1 MKALLLFIFVAIIAS
16 GCVSTNST
24 REDNNMTTGKT
35 VQFDGEGVKLTGTL
49 WSNPDS
55 TKPALILVHQLGRD
69 RHSFDSFA
77 EAAFA
82 RGYSVLSF
90 DVRGHGESRPNNLSY
105 LNFNEADW
113 QKIAGDI
120 QSARNY
126 LNKEK
131 VLVVGSSIGANS
143 ALNFAAAN
151 PISCAGM
158 VLLSPGI
165 NYRGIDGSE
174 SSATNQCPM
183 LIVASKE
190 DQYSNESSQTIFS
203 NSQITDKRLLT
214 VENAGHGTDMFAKA
228 KSLQSEVLDW
238 LEKHSK

>member
-1 MKALLLFIFVAIIAS
+1 MKALFIFMFVAIIAS

-24 REDNNMTTGKT
+24 RGDDMGNGKT
-35 VQFDGEGVKLTGTL
+35 IQFDGEGVKLTGTL
-49 WSNPDS
+49 WNNPDS

-77 EAAFA
+77 ETAFA

-105 LNFNEADW
+105 LNFKEVDW
-113 QKIAGDI
+113 KKIAGDI

-151 PISCAGM
+151 PNSCAGM

-165 NYRGIDGSE
+165 NYRGIDVSE
-174 SSATNQCPM
+174 SSKTSRSPM
-183 LIVASKE
+183 LIGASNE

-203 NSQITDKRLLT
+203 NSQITDKQLLM

-228 KSLQSEVLDW
+228 KGLQKEVLDW
-238 LEKHSK
+238 LDVHH